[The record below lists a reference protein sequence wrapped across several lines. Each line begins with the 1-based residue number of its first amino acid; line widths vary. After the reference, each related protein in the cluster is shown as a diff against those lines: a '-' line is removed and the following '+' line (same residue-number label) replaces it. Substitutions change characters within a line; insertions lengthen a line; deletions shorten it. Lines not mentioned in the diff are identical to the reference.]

1 MSSQPSATPFGTGVQ
16 RFSEPRARLLRL
28 DLLVLLA
35 TLGLIAFSLVTLDT
49 ATSSDVPGSPH
60 YFVLRQGLYAVVGIA
75 LMLVLASIDYS
86 RFRELRIGLYAS
98 MIGLIVLVL
107 GVAGA
112 TRGSRRWIELSF
124 FRFQPSELGKV
135 LLILALSA
143 FIIDRVRR
151 LGERETTSR
160 IMLLALLPTLLV
172 MAQPDLGT
180 SIVYVTIAL
189 ALLFVAGT
197 RWTHFAALGAMAAAA
212 AVLVLVIAPA
222 AGVPLMK
229 DYQRDRL
236 TAFLEKDNADPSSQ
250 GYQLNQAETA
260 IGSGRKTGRGT
271 ERATQT
277 RLDVLPES
285 RTDFVFAAVGELYGF
300 VGAGIVLS
308 LYALLIWRSLRILT
322 IAKNLY
328 GALLAAGIGAML
340 MTQVFVNVGGN
351 VGIMPITGI
360 PLPLMSYGG
369 SSVIVTLVALG
380 ILQSVYV
387 QAKEAAASK
396 PEVLA

>member
-1 MSSQPSATPFGTGVQ
+1 MTQPSATPFGTGVQ
-16 RFSEPRARLLRL
+16 PFHEPRRRLLRL
-28 DLLVLLA
+28 DVLVLLA
-35 TLGLIAFSLVTLDT
+35 TLGLIAFSLVTLNT
-49 ATSSDVPGSPH
+49 ATATDVPGSPD
-60 YFVLRQGLYAVVGIA
+60 YFVMRQGIYAVVGLC

-86 RFRELRIGLYAS
+86 RFRELRIGLYGA
-98 MIGLIVLVL
+98 MLGLILLVL
-107 GVAGA
+107 AVAGA
-112 TRGSRRWIELSF
+112 TRGSRRWIELPF
-124 FRFQPSELGKV
+124 FRFQPSEMGKV

-143 FIIDRVRR
+143 FIIDRLRR
-151 LGERETTSR
+151 HQDRETTSR

-197 RWTHFAALGAMAAAA
+197 KWTHFAALGGLAAA
-212 AVLVLVIAPA
+212 AVALVLVIAPL
-222 AGVPLMK
+222 AGVPVLK
-229 DYQRDRL
+229 GYQQDRL
-236 TAFLEKDNADPSSQ
+236 TAFLEKDNADPASQ
-250 GYQLNQAETA
+250 GYQLHQAEIA
-260 IGSGRKTGRGT
+260 IGSGRKNGRGT

-277 RLDVLPES
+277 RLDFLPES
-285 RTDFVFAAVGELYGF
+285 RTDFVFAAVGEQYGF

-328 GALLAAGIGAML
+328 GALLAAGIGVML

-369 SSVIVTLVALG
+369 SSVIVTLIALG
-380 ILQSVYV
+380 LLQSVYV
-387 QAKEAAASK
+387 QAREAAASK
-396 PEVLA
+396 SEALV

>member
-1 MSSQPSATPFGTGVQ
+1 MSQPAATPFGTGVQ
-16 RFSEPRARLLRL
+16 RFSEPRTRLLRL

-60 YFVLRQGLYAVVGIA
+60 YFVVRQGLYAVVGLA
-75 LMLVLASIDYS
+75 LMLVLASVDYS
-86 RFRELRIGLYAS
+86 RFRELRVGLYAS
-98 MIGLIVLVL
+98 MIGLILLVL
-107 GVAGA
+107 GAAEA
-112 TRGSRRWIELSF
+112 TRGSRRWIEFSF
-124 FRFQPSELGKV
+124 FRFQPSEVGKV

-143 FIIDRVRR
+143 FIIDRLRR

-160 IMLLALLPTLLV
+160 IMLLALVPTLLV

-197 RWTHFAALGAMAAAA
+197 KWTHFAALGGLAAAA
-212 AVLVLVIAPA
+212 AALVLVIAPA

-229 DYQRDRL
+229 DYQRERL

-277 RLDVLPES
+277 RLDFLPES

>member
-1 MSSQPSATPFGTGVQ
+1 MTTPASPTPFGTGVQ
-16 RFSEPRARLLRL
+16 RFSEPRTRLLRL
-28 DLLVLLA
+28 DVLVLLA

-49 ATSSDVPGSPH
+49 ATATDVTGSPD
-60 YFVLRQGLYAVVGIA
+60 YFVIRQGLYAVVGLA
-75 LMLVLASIDYS
+75 LMLALAAIDYS
-86 RFRELRIGLYAS
+86 RFRELRVGLYAT
-98 MIGLIVLVL
+98 MIGLILLVL
-107 GVAGA
+107 GAAGA
-112 TRGSRRWIELSF
+112 TRGSRRWIELPF

-143 FIIDRVRR
+143 FIIDRLRK
-151 LGERETTSR
+151 LQDRETTSR
-160 IMLLALLPTLLV
+160 IMLLALVPTLLV

-197 RWTHFAALGAMAAAA
+197 KWTHFAALAGMV
-212 AVLVLVIAPA
+212 AVALALVLVIAPA
-222 AGVPLMK
+222 AGMPLLK
-229 DYQRDRL
+229 GYQKDRL
-236 TAFLEKDNADPSSQ
+236 TAFLHKDDADPSSQ
-250 GYQLNQAETA
+250 GYQLNQAEIA

-277 RLDVLPES
+277 RLDFLPES
-285 RTDFVFAAVGELYGF
+285 RTDFVFATVGEQHGF
-300 VGAGIVLS
+300 VGVGIVLS

-328 GALLAAGIGAML
+328 GALLAAGVGAML

-369 SSVIVTLVALG
+369 SSVIVTLIALG